1 MYQLCFSVNVF
12 LRTKYE
18 CVHTI
23 GNNKVCTLYTG
34 EIWWSFFFHVF
45 YPLGSFQL
53 GIKAQIFVQQVF
65 DNPTFG

>member
-1 MYQLCFSVNVF
+1 MYQLCVSVNVF

-18 CVHTI
+18 CVDTI
-23 GNNKVCTLYTG
+23 GNNKVCTLAKSG
-34 EIWWSFFFHVF
+34 WRCFFHVF

-53 GIKAQIFVQQVF
+53 GIKAHIFVRQVF